1 MFKLVLFYNRNA
13 EYSFHNSLLIDKM
26 NKIRDRWNI
35 DYESR
40 ETSDLDNIANQR
52 IGSDIRSILPQIRGK
67 IVSSRNHI
75 LPLSRKKNLNLKN
88 TPILLLYKEETPVN
102 VFPHLLGMTY
112 YKIDD
117 FLDTILKY
125 GPADYIYIKGIL
137 EDPLQKILSEFPSI
151 LEEGMAFI
159 DFNVELENGE
169 IDLLFKDKDG
179 KFVIVELETFAK
191 DISVTQVCRFAS
203 DFPKKFSDEKDP
215 RKAIVCL
222 DFTKNI
228 LKACKGAGVELYKV
242 RIKKEC

>member
-1 MFKLVLFYNRNA
+1 MFKLVLYYDGNA
-13 EYSFHNSLLIDKM
+13 KYSFHNSSLINKM

-35 DYESR
+35 DYKLV
-40 ETSDLDNIANQR
+40 ETSDLDDIANQR
-52 IGSDIRSILPQIRGK
+52 VRSDIRAILPQIRGK
-67 IVSSRNHI
+67 IVSSRNYI
-75 LPLSRKKNLNLKN
+75 LPLSGKKNLNLKN
-88 TPILLLYKEETPVN
+88 TPILLLYKEEIPVN

-117 FLDTILKY
+117 FLGTILKY

-151 LEEGMAFI
+151 LEEGITFI
-159 DFNVELENGE
+159 DLNVELENGE
-169 IDLLFKDKDG
+169 ADLLFKDKNG
-179 KFVIVELETFAK
+179 KYMIVELETFAR
-191 DISVTQVCRFAS
+191 DVSVTQVCRFAS
-203 DFPKKFSDEKDP
+203 DFPKKFPDGKDP

-242 RIKKEC
+242 EIKKEC